1 MLTIAI
7 ASPLCVPLY
16 RWEYAATSGQS
27 VIWTPIALL
36 CVFLLGLPYWLQR
49 VHRCSTP
56 WQTLGFCGRRTWWL
70 TWLIAFAIGVAG
82 VGVLYGVQLLLGW
95 GSWVTPKSAPVVRN
109 LLEGLLVGL
118 GVGFAEEIVFR
129 GWLLFELE
137 QDYSA
142 VVALWINAGLFA
154 IAHYLRPLSEILA
167 TWPQFAGLLLLGC
180 VLVWSRRIPIRTRQ
194 PPNVIPLLSPAV
206 GLHSGLVFAYYQV
219 DVNDLISASNTV
231 PPWVTGIGGNPLA
244 GVLGFGL
251 LGAIAVGAYT
261 VSHSQA
267 QNVEPF

>member
-56 WQTLGFCGRRTWWL
+56 WQTLGFC
-70 TWLIAFAIGVAG
+70 
-82 VGVLYGVQLLLGW
+82 GVQLLLGW